1 MAHALAAPAVDA
13 RQIGVYGPFGLVWTE
28 GVAFSAGVIFA
39 TRQGHGCSYGV
50 FKDISSNNV
59 LEWKLYFSRSK
70 RVCTVAEAEAHAS
83 QRGLGCFLLHLLILS
98 EMPGTRKLAWF
109 PWHTCNPFNVTSH
122 TFRTLNMVLD
132 DVSVAEI
139 KAVVKTAPVPI
150 AADTQTRPV
159 QAECG
164 YILRQD
170 ICNLAIRRQKVVEAV
185 EAVEVPSRVVVN
197 DDALTIELDEDVLP
211 PGHNEA
217 DITDDDRSLPAREHM
232 RYNYDMLNNSP
243 MCLRRYL
250 LYLPTFLRMGD
261 ARLPVIEDVVGERTT
276 LLGQR
281 ALCCK
286 FQIFPGLVWVEHE
299 NLMRTR
305 FHLEKWA
312 SRLDQE
318 TYDHALAIATKYNEA
333 YQKFCQ
339 FEQRPRSPFAWTSQ
353 EAEQAHG
360 AKEDVAVEQLK
371 YEVNAAERILRD
383 LAGEEVA
390 LNASSINMT
399 EAELCRAEEKAFRK
413 LLKTNKD
420 YKDLQRKLRLAQ
432 QNAP

>member
-13 RQIGVYGPFGLVWTE
+13 GQISVYGPFGLVWTE
-28 GVAFSAGVIFA
+28 GVEFSAGVIFA

-98 EMPGTRKLAWF
+98 EMPGTRKLTWF
-109 PWHTCNPFNVTSH
+109 PWHTCNPFNVTSY

-139 KAVVKTAPVPI
+139 KAVVKTAPMPI

-159 QAECG
+159 QAELG

-170 ICNLAIRRQKVVEAV
+170 ICDLESRRQKVVEVQA
-185 EAVEVPSRVVVN
+185 PSRVVVN
-197 DDALTIELDEDVLP
+197 DESSTIELDEDVLP

-217 DITDDDRSLPAREHM
+217 DITDDDRSLPVREHI
-232 RYNYDMLNNSP
+232 RYNYDSIMVDNST
-243 MCLRRYL
+243 MCLRRFFR
-250 LYLPTFLRMGD
+250 LYSSFLRMGD
-261 ARLPVIEDVVGERTT
+261 ARLPDIEDVVGERTT

-286 FQIFPGLVWVEHE
+286 FQIFPGLVWVEQE

-318 TYDHALAIATKYNEA
+318 TYDQAWAITTKYNEA
-333 YQKFCQ
+333 YEKFCQ

-353 EAEQAHG
+353 EAEEAHG
-360 AKEDVAVEQLK
+360 AAEDAAVEKLK
-371 YEVNAAERILRD
+371 YEVNAAEKVLRE

-390 LNASSINMT
+390 LNASAMNMT
-399 EAELCRAEEKAFRK
+399 EAELERAEDRAFRK